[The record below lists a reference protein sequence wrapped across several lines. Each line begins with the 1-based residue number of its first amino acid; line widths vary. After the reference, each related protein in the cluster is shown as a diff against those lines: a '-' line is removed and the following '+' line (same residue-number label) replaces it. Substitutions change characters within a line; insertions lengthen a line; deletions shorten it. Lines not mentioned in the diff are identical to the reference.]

1 MAASVAHEIRNPL
14 TTVRGF
20 VQLMGAPNID
30 PEKRQFYQRIS
41 LEELDRAQSIIND
54 YLAVAKPEPEKDELI
69 LINEEVHYVSQVLLT
84 LANYHDVKI
93 EVSLQH
99 SQMIIEGDRNKLRQS
114 FINIGK
120 NAIEAM
126 ANTGGLLEIT
136 SSSGHGG
143 SVIVSFRD
151 SGIGMTQEQI
161 GRLGTP
167 YFSSKEKGTG
177 LGTMVSFSLIRAMKG
192 KIRID
197 SEKGKGTV
205 FEITFPADIREIS

>member
-1 MAASVAHEIRNPL
+1 
-14 TTVRGF
+14 
-20 VQLMGAPNID
+20 MGAPNID

>member
-1 MAASVAHEIRNPL
+1 M
-14 TTVRGF
+14 
-20 VQLMGAPNID
+20 
-30 PEKRQFYQRIS
+30 
-41 LEELDRAQSIIND
+41 
-54 YLAVAKPEPEKDELI
+54 AVAKPEPEKDELI

>member
-1 MAASVAHEIRNPL
+1 M
-14 TTVRGF
+14 
-20 VQLMGAPNID
+20 
-30 PEKRQFYQRIS
+30 
-41 LEELDRAQSIIND
+41 
-54 YLAVAKPEPEKDELI
+54 
-69 LINEEVHYVSQVLLT
+69 
-84 LANYHDVKI
+84 
-93 EVSLQH
+93 QH